1 MSESVDVTASVTQVG
16 ADFQYNLT
24 LHDVGTTTIGSM
36 WIAWTPGL
44 FFLPHPPSA
53 TSAPAGWGAAPFAN
67 SVQYAAVSTA
77 DYVQPGGT
85 LSGFSFTVPDAP
97 SVIFGPSA
105 VPGDQVLTSFA
116 YNSSAIDPGVSDP
129 GVEFVVTSAAC
140 FAPGT
145 RILTAAGEISVE
157 RLRAGDEV
165 PTLTRSH
172 FGAIGWV
179 GYTRI
184 ECRRHR
190 RPEAVWPVQICPGAF
205 GPGQPARPLRLS
217 PDHAV
222 YAGDALVPVRHLVN
236 GVTIVQQP
244 SDAIEYWHVELPAHA
259 VLLAE
264 GLPVESYLDTG
275 NRRAFSGTQPFATV
289 QDASA

>member
-1 MSESVDVTASVTQVG
+1 MSEAVDVTATVTQVG
-16 ADFQYNLT
+16 ANFQYNLT
-24 LHDVGTTTIGSM
+24 LHDVGTTTIGSL
-36 WIAWTPGL
+36 WIAWAPGL

-67 SVQYAAVSTA
+67 SVQYAAASAA

-97 SVIFGPSA
+97 SVVFGPSS

-116 YNSSAIDPGVSDP
+116 YDSSAIDPGPSDP
-129 GVEFVVTSAAC
+129 GVQFVVTSAAC
-140 FAPGT
+140 FAAGT
-145 RILTAAGEISVE
+145 RILTAAGEIPVE
-157 RLRAGDEV
+157 RLLASDAL
-165 PTLTRSH
+165 PAL
-172 FGAIGWV
+172 IGNHVAPVRWL
-179 GYTRI
+179 GRTRI
-184 ECRRHR
+184 DCRRHP
-190 RPEAVWPVQICPGAF
+190 RPEGVWPVQIHPGAF
-205 GPGQPARPLRLS
+205 GPGRPARPLRLS

-222 YAGDALVPVRHLVN
+222 YAGDALVPVRHLIN

-244 SDAIEYWHVELPAHA
+244 VDAIDYWHVELPAHA

-275 NRRAFSGTQPFATV
+275 NRRVLAEAPRSATG
-289 QDASA
+289 QDAAA